1 MRRIGAAM
9 HARMTAAS
17 LPPLNTDSIFDCSE
31 IVDDVGGIR
40 SDVNE
45 GGTKGSGCTVDWM
58 VLLGTSKPSESV
70 PALVPPEVSLVSI
83 LKEKISVWYLQTTSV
98 VGYSGLESDRKRS
111 EERAPTMLVV
121 WVSGG
126 AAIAADDIN

>member
-45 GGTKGSGCTVDWM
+45 GGIKGSGCTVDWV
-58 VLLGTSKPSESV
+58 VLLGTSKSPESV
-70 PALVPPEVSLVSI
+70 PALVSPEVSLVFI
-83 LKEKISVWYLQTTSV
+83 LKEKISV
-98 VGYSGLESDRKRS
+98 
-111 EERAPTMLVV
+111 
-121 WVSGG
+121 
-126 AAIAADDIN
+126 